1 MKTFS
6 HLLMMFIVSGWIGA
20 IALFSIQNV
29 TTVSLQFL
37 GFASIS
43 LPIGLLLTFSAGG
56 GMILGAILP
65 LFLSSSKRGN
75 RRQRSLEDELDAF
88 DFD

>member
-6 HLLMMFIVSGWIGA
+6 HLLIMLIITTWLGA

-29 TTVSLQFL
+29 ATVSLQFL

-43 LPIGLLLTFSAGG
+43 LPVGLLLTFSAGG
-56 GMILGAILP
+56 GMVLGAILP
-65 LFLSSSKRGN
+65 LFFRSAKRGK
-75 RRQRSLEDELDAF
+75 RWQQALEEDLDAF

>member
-1 MKTFS
+1 MKTFA
-6 HLLMMFIVSGWIGA
+6 HLLMMLIVASWIGA

-37 GFASIS
+37 GFTSIS

-56 GMILGAILP
+56 GMILGAVLP
-65 LFLSSSKRGN
+65 LFLSSGKRNN
-75 RRQRSLEDELDAF
+75 RRQRSREADLDVF

>member
-1 MKTFS
+1 MKTFA
-6 HLLMMFIVSGWIGA
+6 HLLMMLIVAGWLGA

-43 LPIGLLLTFSAGG
+43 LPIGLLLTLSAGI
-56 GMILGAILP
+56 GMILGAVLP
-65 LFLSSSKRGN
+65 LFLSSSKRSN
-75 RRQRSLEDELDAF
+75 RRQRSQEEDLDAF

>member
-6 HLLMMFIVSGWIGA
+6 HLLMMLIISGWLGA

-29 TTVSLQFL
+29 KTVSLQFL

-43 LPIGLLLTFSAGG
+43 LPIGLLLTFSAIG
-56 GMILGAILP
+56 GMILGAVLP
-65 LFLSSSKRGN
+65 LFLSSAKRSN
-75 RRQRSLEDELDAF
+75 RRPRSPEEDLDAF